1 MSTRWLT
8 NCSLQCITDVQ
19 SRCNKSMHNPARS
32 NGLDS
37 PKVLFAFSLIVLD
50 NEFYR
55 TTFSLQNAHQ
65 LSHNTDYFSEL
76 FMCVVFLQIQ
86 PWLCAQ
92 TLQESTATTSTP
104 TQRVTSRTVSD
115 CSLSLMTVCTA
126 HLSAD
131 CRHTNPPQLE
141 SLYPFLNILTEMTK
155 FFYEI
160 VLTERIL
167 SSVWML
173 VRNFSRLVALVAKQ
187 VGVLQMQCK
196 DEELIF

>member
-1 MSTRWLT
+1 
-8 NCSLQCITDVQ
+8 
-19 SRCNKSMHNPARS
+19 MHNPAWS

-37 PKVLFAFSLIVLD
+37 PNVIFASSLIFLD
-50 NEFYR
+50 KEFYR
-55 TTFSLQNAHQ
+55 NTFSLQNAHQ
-65 LSHNTDYFSEL
+65 LSHNADYFPEL

-92 TLQESTATTSTP
+92 TLLESTATTSTP

-141 SLYPFLNILTEMTK
+141 PYPFLNILTEMTK
-155 FFYEI
+155 VFF
-160 VLTERIL
+160 LWDCSDRK
-167 SSVWML
+167 
-173 VRNFSRLVALVAKQ
+173 NF
-187 VGVLQMQCK
+187 
-196 DEELIF
+196 ELRVDVSEKL